1 MSIITDRLRANL
13 SLEQQTLNH
22 SKPQGTFYRKVLFS
36 CIFSIL
42 SRDQITVF
50 SEYLTTNFIQDIP
63 QLLAKLSL

>member
-50 SEYLTTNFIQDIP
+50 SEYLTI
-63 QLLAKLSL
+63 